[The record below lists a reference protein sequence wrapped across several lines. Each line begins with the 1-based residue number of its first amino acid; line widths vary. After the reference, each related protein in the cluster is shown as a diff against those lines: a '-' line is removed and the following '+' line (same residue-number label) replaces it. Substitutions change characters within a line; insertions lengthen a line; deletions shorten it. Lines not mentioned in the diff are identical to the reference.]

1 MALPTLTVC
10 SALGR
15 QGASVVS
22 SFLSDPEPKYHIRAL
37 TSNVESP
44 ASKQLAAKPN
54 VSVVAVDLNSVDS
67 IVSAFEGSSLIFA
80 NTVFS
85 PTVFVESGASVAQ
98 KLEASHGLNIARAAS
113 KTESLKHLIWS
124 TLPDAARETRGEMDI
139 PHFQSKIAAERYMQS
154 LESGLSDKTTFLRV
168 GLCGSVVERP
178 PYTPI
183 HVGAANARLL
193 VLPISPNVPLPFAGD
208 ETFNV
213 GLFAKTIFSQPEK
226 TIGCYVNGT
235 AETVS
240 AQEWAR
246 SLEKALGRRGQ
257 DTRVVFLE
265 STLSDF
271 EKLWGAG
278 GTEIGLMFE
287 YFNKY
292 GKESYEAIP
301 GGRPVLSATDLG
313 IDSLLQSNEDAAARF
328 EW

>member
-1 MALPTLTVC
+1 MAIPTLTVC

-22 SFLSDPEPKYHIRAL
+22 LFLSDSEPKYHIRAL
-37 TSNVESP
+37 TSNSESP
-44 ASKQLAAKPN
+44 AAKQLAANPN

-85 PTVFVESGASVAQ
+85 PT
-98 KLEASHGLNIARAAS
+98 
-113 KTESLKHLIWS
+113 
-124 TLPDAARETRGEMDI
+124 
-139 PHFQSKIAAERYMQS
+139 S

-168 GLCGSVVERP
+168 GLYGSVVERP

-193 VLPISPNVPLPFAGD
+193 VLPISPDVPLPFAGD
-208 ETFNV
+208 EKFNV
-213 GLFAKTIFSQPEK
+213 GLFAKAIFSQPEK

-240 AQEWAR
+240 AREWAR

-257 DTRVVFLE
+257 DTRVVFLG

-301 GGRPVLSATDLG
+301 GGLPVLSAKELG
-313 IDSLLQSNEDAAARF
+313 IDSLLKSNEDAAAGF